1 MIRKKLA
8 GNTVK
13 YIVYRGLRHRDFEEY
28 KYEEGKME
36 STLTI
41 LSKDNSYGMYCA
53 PILQK
58 KKPTLKQIE
67 KIWKDNIGTLFE
79 NTQGNSL
86 RRFHTDIFY
95 SSSWEEREKYIAKFE
110 AYNET
115 ERILP
120 GHYEL

>member
-1 MIRKKLA
+1 M
-8 GNTVK
+8 K
-13 YIVYRGLRHRDFEEY
+13 YIVYRGLRHKDFLEEY

-41 LSKDNSYGMYCA
+41 LSKDSYEGMYCA

-67 KIWKDNIGTLFE
+67 KLWEGGVGVMFE
-79 NTQGNSL
+79 NTMGNNL
-86 RRFHTDIFY
+86 HQFHTDIFY

-115 ERILP
+115 ERIFP
-120 GHYEL
+120 GHYEF